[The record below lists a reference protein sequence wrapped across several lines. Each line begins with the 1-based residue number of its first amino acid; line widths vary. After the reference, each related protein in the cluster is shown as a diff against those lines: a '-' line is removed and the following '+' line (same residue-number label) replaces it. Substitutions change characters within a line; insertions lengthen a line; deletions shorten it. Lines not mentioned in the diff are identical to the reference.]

1 MSGDEDKDSKTEDPT
16 EKKIRDAFDKGN
28 VPFAREVPAFAS
40 VLGALL
46 FVVFFLPSSVGRV
59 TYGLKGIFEKP
70 EDWRIITG
78 EDALAIFKHLF
89 WEASIILLPAFAIL
103 MTFGLAASI
112 FQNIPRPV
120 LDRIQPKWNRL
131 SIPAGFGRIFG
142 KKGMVE
148 FAKNMAK
155 VMVISLIIA
164 LVMRGDFMDI
174 LQIMYVDP
182 GAITQVISEHTITI
196 FIVVLLSTA
205 VLAIVDIFATRHFWY
220 EDLRMTKQEIKDEM
234 KQSDGDPMV
243 KARQRSLARDRARK
257 RMMADVPRATL
268 VVANPTHYA
277 VALRYD
283 AEETGAPIVV
293 AMGQDLIALRIR
305 EIAEE
310 NEIPVFE
317 DASLARS
324 MFAQVSLGTLIPSE
338 FYQAVAELIH
348 RIYDQ
353 SPR

>member
-1 MSGDEDKDSKTEDPT
+1 M
-16 EKKIRDAFDKGN
+16 
-28 VPFAREVPAFAS
+28 
-40 VLGALL
+40 
-46 FVVFFLPSSVGRV
+46 
-59 TYGLKGIFEKP
+59 
-70 EDWRIITG
+70 
-78 EDALAIFKHLF
+78 
-89 WEASIILLPAFAIL
+89 
-103 MTFGLAASI
+103 
-112 FQNIPRPV
+112 
-120 LDRIQPKWNRL
+120 
-131 SIPAGFGRIFG
+131 
-142 KKGMVE
+142 
-148 FAKNMAK
+148 
-155 VMVISLIIA
+155 ISLIIA
-164 LVMRGDFMDI
+164 VVMRADFMDI

-182 GAITQVISEHTITI
+182 GAITQVISEHAITI
-196 FIVVLLSTA
+196 FIIVLLSTA
-205 VLAIVDIFATRHFWY
+205 VLAIIDIFATRHFWY

-243 KARQRSLARDRARK
+243 KARQRSIARDRARK

-310 NEIPVFE
+310 HDIPVFE
-317 DASLARS
+317 DPPLARS

-348 RIYDQ
+348 RIYDK
-353 SPR
+353 SHR

>member
-1 MSGDEDKDSKTEDPT
+1 MAGDEDKDSKTEDPT
-16 EKKIRDAFDKGN
+16 EKKISDAFDKGN

-46 FVVFFLPSSVGRV
+46 YVVFYLPESVGRV
-59 TYGLKGIFEKP
+59 AYGLKGIFEKP
-70 EDWRIITG
+70 EDWRIING
-78 EDALAIFKHLF
+78 QDALALFRHMF

-103 MTFGLAASI
+103 MAFGLAASI
-112 FQNIPRPV
+112 FQNVPRPV
-120 LDRIQPKWNRL
+120 LDRIQPKFSRL
-131 SIPAGFGRIFG
+131 SVKSGFGRIFG

-164 LVMRGDFMDI
+164 LSMRTEFMDI
-174 LQIMYVDP
+174 LQIMYADP
-182 GAITQVISEHTITI
+182 ANITQVISDHAITI
-196 FIVVLLSTA
+196 FVIVLLSTA
-205 VLAIVDIFATRHFWY
+205 VLAVVDIFSTRYFWY
-220 EDLRMTKQEIKDEM
+220 EDLRMSKQEIKDEM
-234 KQSDGDPMV
+234 KQSDGDPAV
-243 KARQRSLARDRARK
+243 KARQRSLARDRARQ

-283 AEETGAPIVV
+283 ADETGAPIVV

-305 EIAEE
+305 EIAET

-317 DASLARS
+317 DPPLARS
-324 MFAQVSLGTLIPSE
+324 MFAQVSLGTLIPPE

-348 RIYDQ
+348 RVYDQ

>member
-1 MSGDEDKDSKTEDPT
+1 M
-16 EKKIRDAFDKGN
+16 
-28 VPFAREVPAFAS
+28 
-40 VLGALL
+40 
-46 FVVFFLPSSVGRV
+46 
-59 TYGLKGIFEKP
+59 
-70 EDWRIITG
+70 
-78 EDALAIFKHLF
+78 
-89 WEASIILLPAFAIL
+89 
-103 MTFGLAASI
+103 
-112 FQNIPRPV
+112 
-120 LDRIQPKWNRL
+120 
-131 SIPAGFGRIFG
+131 
-142 KKGMVE
+142 
-148 FAKNMAK
+148 
-155 VMVISLIIA
+155 
-164 LVMRGDFMDI
+164 
-174 LQIMYVDP
+174 
-182 GAITQVISEHTITI
+182 
-196 FIVVLLSTA
+196 
-205 VLAIVDIFATRHFWY
+205 IVDIFATRHFWY

-310 NEIPVFE
+310 HEIPVFE
-317 DASLARS
+317 DPPLARS

-348 RIYDQ
+348 RIYDK

>member
-46 FVVFFLPSSVGRV
+46 FVVFFLPSGVGRV

-70 EDWRIITG
+70 EDLRIITG

-148 FAKNMAK
+148 FAQKHGK
-155 VMVISLIIA
+155 
-164 LVMRGDFMDI
+164 GH
-174 LQIMYVDP
+174 
-182 GAITQVISEHTITI
+182 GHI
-196 FIVVLLSTA
+196 FDHRSG
-205 VLAIVDIFATRHFWY
+205 Y
-220 EDLRMTKQEIKDEM
+220 
-234 KQSDGDPMV
+234 
-243 KARQRSLARDRARK
+243 AR
-257 RMMADVPRATL
+257 
-268 VVANPTHYA
+268 
-277 VALRYD
+277 
-283 AEETGAPIVV
+283 
-293 AMGQDLIALRIR
+293 
-305 EIAEE
+305 
-310 NEIPVFE
+310 
-317 DASLARS
+317 
-324 MFAQVSLGTLIPSE
+324 
-338 FYQAVAELIH
+338 
-348 RIYDQ
+348 
-353 SPR
+353 